1 MIIYDEPEQNE
12 DDLHADVKSIKVQLK
27 QSISF
32 GAHMKSSVLN
42 SFVNFWWTKKCLDE
56 CNKLLKLLTSVHA
69 LHDFPFVQLYNLVC
83 LIDEFITD
91 EKVTEWQNSGDSNC
105 VNVILFSPFPQ
116 SNFISLD
123 LLRLFSH
130 RASDI
135 HFSHVDIV
143 FVCLFCWIFIAF
155 SSQKMK

>member
-56 CNKLLKLLTSVHA
+56 CNKLLKLLNSVHA
-69 LHDFPFVQLYNLVC
+69 LHDFPFVQLY
-83 LIDEFITD
+83 
-91 EKVTEWQNSGDSNC
+91 
-105 VNVILFSPFPQ
+105 
-116 SNFISLD
+116 
-123 LLRLFSH
+123 
-130 RASDI
+130 
-135 HFSHVDIV
+135 
-143 FVCLFCWIFIAF
+143 
-155 SSQKMK
+155 